1 MSGLKCPLQWDVSS
15 DLLSWI
21 KSLIIWEAICIHKF
35 KISLKETVPSGK
47 TLPASRCRT
56 RELQRCQDSA
66 EGCQGAKRCCAD
78 TWKEPLHI
86 LERSGTF
93 CLHCQADNLAPKRGV
108 GWESKLSWNGFSRG
122 LWSSAQFPP
131 SQGNWD
137 RLWAQP
143 GPVGTPRQGRGVP
156 GLGAPPILTCSR
168 CSDCWSK
175 AGKYCFNKDLE
186 EVMKLML

>member
-47 TLPASRCRT
+47 TLPAARCRT

-86 LERSGTF
+86 LERSVCTARLITWPRRGGWDGRANWAGMASPEGCEAQPSFLPVRGTGTGSE
-93 CLHCQADNLAPKRGV
+93 HSQVQWG
-108 GWESKLSWNGFSRG
+108 
-122 LWSSAQFPP
+122 PP
-131 SQGNWD
+131 GRAEGSQGW
-137 RLWAQP
+137 
-143 GPVGTPRQGRGVP
+143 
-156 GLGAPPILTCSR
+156 GLLQSWLALAVQTAGAKQVNTVLIKI
-168 CSDCWSK
+168 WK
-175 AGKYCFNKDLE
+175 KWWN
-186 EVMKLML
+186 